1 MKNKLRLLVTLT
13 LFLSFG
19 FSGCNEES
27 IENSIKQNDGTVWI
41 SGGLAVCAM
50 QIHLD
55 NGDTLI
61 VNLGD
66 IGSFRSDD
74 RVNVRYREIGKNEF
88 CSACID
94 CEIIKIKKIK

>member
-1 MKNKLRLLVTLT
+1 MKSKLLLLVTLT
-13 LFLSFG
+13 LYLSFC
-19 FSGCNEES
+19 FFGCNEES
-27 IENSIKQNDGTVWI
+27 IENSIKQKNGTVWI
-41 SGGLAVCAM
+41 SGGLFYCPL

-61 VNLGD
+61 VNLED

-74 RVNVRYREIGKNEF
+74 RVNVRYKEIGKNEF
-88 CSACID
+88 CSPCID